1 MSRPVGV
8 ILAAGLATRMGR
20 PKQLL
25 PYRDTMVLGSV
36 IAAARASRIERVILV
51 LGAYGDDVVA
61 AVDTADV
68 EVVHNPEP
76 VRGNLSSLLIAV
88 AESGDAPI
96 LLLMGDMPGV
106 DPTVID
112 AQLDAWDE
120 SPAWMRIT
128 EYRDGRGHPFL
139 LSPEFVAGLSEL
151 EGPKPLWTLTHA
163 PATEVLVVAQPM
175 PVDVDTPED
184 YGEALARDAADN

>member
-25 PYRDTMVLGSV
+25 PYRDTTVLGSV
-36 IAAARASRIERVILV
+36 IAAARASRLERVILV
-51 LGAYGDDVVA
+51 LGAYGDDVLA
-61 AVDTADV
+61 AVDTEGI
-68 EVVHNPEP
+68 EVVHNPQPE
-76 VRGNLSSLLIAV
+76 RGNLSSLLIAV
-88 AESGDAPI
+88 AEAAATPI

-106 DPTVID
+106 TSAVID
-112 AQLDAWDE
+112 EHVAAWYE
-120 SPAWMRIT
+120 SPAWMRLT
-128 EYRDGRGHPFL
+128 EYNDGRGHPFL
-139 LSPEFVAGLSEL
+139 MSPDFVAGLSEL
-151 EGPKPLWTLTHA
+151 EGPKPLWALTQA
-163 PATEVLVVAQPM
+163 PATEALVVAQPM